1 VAGRFPGSCKP
12 IGYLGVGVELRRR
25 QQRVIVAWGGVCLG
39 RICVSERVLP
49 IRRIRGWVGAES
61 IRPRATARG
70 YPEPQLRSSIRMACS
85 QRLRGLP
92 TSTAASQLSLNPQH
106 CKGERAFFVEIVRW
120 ATGRGFEPSG
130 VVGIVVSYP
139 RIRLSSWLPFRA
151 AKPRQQV
158 AVGRKPI
165 GKRIVKARVA

>member
-1 VAGRFPGSCKP
+1 MTGRFPGSFEWR
-12 IGYLGVGVELRRR
+12 GEAAAGDGGVGR
-25 QQRVIVAWGGVCLG
+25 CLFG
-39 RICVSERVLP
+39 KQCVPERVLP

-61 IRPRATARG
+61 IRPRAAARG

-130 VVGIVVSYP
+130 VVGIVVSY
-139 RIRLSSWLPFRA
+139 RRKRLSAGFLFERRSRGSRW
-151 AKPRQQV
+151 
-158 AVGRKPI
+158 VGRKPI